1 MDLSY
6 PLSMSGT
13 RTSTMKPTPLELRQA
28 EAMSLAFNLLSAKA
42 IAGLIEHDQR
52 IEAAVVERGRLRE
65 EGLLIPDIS
74 GMPVSLLITQLEDER
89 KAIEELFLAAGTFHE
104 DRGISA

>member
-1 MDLSY
+1 
-6 PLSMSGT
+6 
-13 RTSTMKPTPLELRQA
+13 MKLTPLEIRQG

-42 IAGLIEHDQR
+42 IEGLIEHEQR
-52 IEAAVVERGRLRE
+52 INEAVEKRNKLE
-65 EGLLIPDIS
+65 EDGCLFDPLPSNLLI
-74 GMPVSLLITQLEDER
+74 MQLEDER